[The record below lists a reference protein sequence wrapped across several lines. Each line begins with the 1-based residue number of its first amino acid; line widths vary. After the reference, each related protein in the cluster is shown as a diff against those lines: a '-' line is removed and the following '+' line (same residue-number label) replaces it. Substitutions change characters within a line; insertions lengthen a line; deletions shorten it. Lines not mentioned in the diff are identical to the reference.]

1 MTTVLARGWVDD
13 LTNLPPDERHAW
25 IQSLTEAQADILLHE
40 WRGWARPDQII
51 EPGDWRVWLILAG
64 RGWGKTRTGAEW
76 VREQVKSYPLVNI
89 IGATA
94 DDARDIMIEG
104 ESGILSVCPDHER
117 PAYLVSKRRLEWP
130 NGAQTLIFTAAEPE
144 RLRGKQ
150 HMKLWADE
158 VGAWRYPEAFDQA
171 MFGLRLGNNPQ
182 VVVTTTPRPTALI
195 RDLLARPGTVVRR
208 GSTYDN
214 RDNLA
219 EAFYTDIIRKYEG
232 TRLGRQ
238 ELNAELLT
246 DTPGALWTRDLIRLN
261 RAVPDLARVVVAVD
275 PSGGDEPENDEVGI
289 VAAGRG
295 KDQRGYIL
303 ADHSA
308 RYSPD
313 GWARKAVAVFDDL
326 RADRIVAEANF
337 GGAMVESTLRTVRRD
352 LPITL
357 VHASRGKAIRAEPI
371 AALYEQ
377 GKVDHAQVFPELE
390 DELCVWTPLD
400 KKSPN
405 RLDALVWAMT
415 DLFRRQGEPSMA
427 FQDGVR
433 I

>member
-1 MTTVLARGWVDD
+1 MTIALAPGWVDD
-13 LTNLPPDERHAW
+13 LTSLPHDERHAW
-25 IQSLTEAQADILLHE
+25 IQSLTEEQADILLHE

-51 EPGDWRVWLILAG
+51 EPGDWRVWVILAG

-76 VREQVKSYPLVNI
+76 VREQVKVYPLVNI

-104 ESGILSVCPDHER
+104 ESGILAVCPDHER

-130 NGAQTLIFTAAEPE
+130 NGAQTLIFTADEPE

-150 HMKLWADE
+150 SMKLWCDE

-171 MFGLRLGNNPQ
+171 MFGLRLGDNPQ
-182 VVVTTTPRPTALI
+182 TVVTTTPRPTSLI

-261 RAVPDLARVVVAVD
+261 RAVPDLARVVIAVD

-295 KDQRGYIL
+295 KDHRGYIL

-313 GWARKAVAVFDDL
+313 GWARRAVGLFDEL
-326 RADRIVAEANF
+326 KADRIVAEANF

-377 GKVDHAQVFPELE
+377 HKVDHADVFPALE
-390 DELCVWTPLD
+390 DELCTWTPLD
-400 KKSPN
+400 KRSPN

>member
-1 MTTVLARGWVDD
+1 
-13 LTNLPPDERHAW
+13 
-25 IQSLTEAQADILLHE
+25 
-40 WRGWARPDQII
+40 
-51 EPGDWRVWLILAG
+51 
-64 RGWGKTRTGAEW
+64 
-76 VREQVKSYPLVNI
+76 
-89 IGATA
+89 
-94 DDARDIMIEG
+94 
-104 ESGILSVCPDHER
+104 
-117 PAYLVSKRRLEWP
+117 
-130 NGAQTLIFTAAEPE
+130 
-144 RLRGKQ
+144 
-150 HMKLWADE
+150 LWADE

-171 MFGLRLGNNPQ
+171 MFGLRLGDNPQ
-182 VVVTTTPRPTALI
+182 VVVTTTPRPTPLI
-195 RDLLARPGTVVRR
+195 RDILARPKTVVRR

-219 EAFYTDIIRKYEG
+219 GAFFDDIIRKYEG

-238 ELNAELLT
+238 ELNAEILD

-303 ADHSA
+303 ADASA

-313 GWARKAVAVFDDL
+313 GWARRAVALFDEL
-326 RADRIVAEANF
+326 HGDRIVAEANF

-377 GKVDHAQVFPELE
+377 HKVDHADVFPALE
-390 DELCVWTPLD
+390 DELCTWTPLD
-400 KKSPN
+400 KRSPN

>member
-1 MTTVLARGWVDD
+1 MGPSRQAMTCITGIMSAPTTSWQISRSFSAASIMSTTTQQENHSRSRVLAVA
-13 LTNLPPDERHAW
+13 N
-25 IQSLTEAQADILLHE
+25 QS
-40 WRGWARPDQII
+40 
-51 EPGDWRVWLILAG
+51 
-64 RGWGKTRTGAEW
+64 
-76 VREQVKSYPLVNI
+76 S
-89 IGATA
+89 
-94 DDARDIMIEG
+94 G
-104 ESGILSVCPDHER
+104 ESGVVHRSVPRASIGRRRNDGWSSRRAAIADQPSDHDAATFAVSVASTWAPAGEAAVYDLAIDGAHEFYANGILVHNC
-117 PAYLVSKRRLEWP
+117 
-130 NGAQTLIFTAAEPE
+130 
-144 RLRGKQ
+144 
-150 HMKLWADE
+150 DE

-261 RAVPDLARVVVAVD
+261 RAIPDLARVVVAVD

-289 VAAGRG
+289 VVAGRG

-303 ADHSA
+303 ADESA

-313 GWARKAVAVFDDL
+313 GWARKAVALFDSL
-326 RADRIVAEANF
+326 QADRIVAEANF

-377 GKVDHAQVFPELE
+377 HKVDHADVFPQLE
-390 DELCVWTPLD
+390 DELCTWTPLD
-400 KKSPN
+400 KRSPN
-405 RLDALVWAMT
+405 RLDALVWAMS